1 VKEGKKK
8 KTEKKNKERRRNRK
22 QRAYPFH
29 SFSVVAALIFAHMMP
44 RPSNLPPQSFSHF
57 HSKAKINNVG
67 LQKGSSAPAS
77 SRDLAL
83 KPGLKAWCVFCP
95 LLFAGTAGGAG
106 ALLWCG
112 GATTSK

>member
-1 VKEGKKK
+1 
-8 KTEKKNKERRRNRK
+8 
-22 QRAYPFH
+22 
-29 SFSVVAALIFAHMMP
+29 MMP

-57 HSKAKINNVG
+57 HSKAKINDVG

-95 LLFAGTAGGAG
+95 LLFAGTAGGLG
-106 ALLWCG
+106 HCCG
-112 GATTSK
+112 VVGQQQASKQSNGLNT